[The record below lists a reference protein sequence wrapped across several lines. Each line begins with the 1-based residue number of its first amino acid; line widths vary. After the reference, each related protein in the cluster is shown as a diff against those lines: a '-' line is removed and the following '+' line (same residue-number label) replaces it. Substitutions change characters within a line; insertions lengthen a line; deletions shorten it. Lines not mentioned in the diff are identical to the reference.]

1 MAKHFVAVYAE
12 SGCFLIA
19 CGHKHQNITT
29 AAACVSEAGGY
40 VVAVRRHKFLP
51 LNDAEDA
58 EFQRVMYGRQ
68 LEKKKKPSPN
78 GSPVPATLSP
88 RGV

>member
-1 MAKHFVAVYAE
+1 MAKHFVAVYTD
-12 SGCFLIA
+12 SGCCLIS

-29 AAACVSEAGGY
+29 AAACVSEPGGY
-40 VVAVRRHKFLP
+40 VVAVRRRKFVP
-51 LNDAEDA
+51 LNDLEEA

-68 LEKKKKPSPN
+68 LEKKRNRSPN
-78 GSPVPATLSP
+78 GSPAPATLSP